1 MYNPTFFI
9 ITGIIV
15 FSYVLSQ
22 FLEFLNTKNRNKD
35 IPDELKG
42 IYNEEKYVKSQAYGK
57 ANSKLEFLSSTFSV
71 LLTSAMFIFFGFSF
85 INNIALSVSEHTII
99 SALIFLGIILFASDI
114 IDIPFSVNS
123 IFVIEEKF
131 GFNKTT
137 VKTFIGD
144 KFKNLILTAVL
155 GGGIL
160 SLIIFLYTLNENM
173 FWIWAWIAISIFSV
187 FMSMFYSNL
196 IVPLFNKQKPLE
208 AGELKSAIENFIQK
222 AGFKLDKIFVIDG
235 SKRST
240 KANAYF
246 SGLGN
251 KKRIVLYDTLIND
264 LSINEILAVLAHET
278 GHYKYKHTLSNML
291 FSVIQS
297 GIMLYI
303 FSVFVNNPELSKALG
318 SETVRFHLGLIAF
331 GILYS
336 PISMIISLV
345 LNSLSRKHEFRADKF
360 ATEQGFGEE
369 LISGLKKLTE
379 KDLSNLTPHPF
390 YVLFHYSHPTLLN
403 RIRAINENRN

>member
-144 KFKNLILTAVL
+144 KFKNLILTAIL

>member
-1 MYNPTFFI
+1 
-9 ITGIIV
+9 
-15 FSYVLSQ
+15 
-22 FLEFLNTKNRNKD
+22 
-35 IPDELKG
+35 
-42 IYNEEKYVKSQAYGK
+42 
-57 ANSKLEFLSSTFSV
+57 
-71 LLTSAMFIFFGFSF
+71 MFIFFGFSF

-99 SALIFLGIILFASDI
+99 SALIFLGIILFAFDI

-144 KFKNLILTAVL
+144 KFKNLILTAIL

>member
-114 IDIPFSVNS
+114 IDIPFSVYS

>member
-114 IDIPFSVNS
+114 IDIPFSVYS

-144 KFKNLILTAVL
+144 KFKNLILTAIL